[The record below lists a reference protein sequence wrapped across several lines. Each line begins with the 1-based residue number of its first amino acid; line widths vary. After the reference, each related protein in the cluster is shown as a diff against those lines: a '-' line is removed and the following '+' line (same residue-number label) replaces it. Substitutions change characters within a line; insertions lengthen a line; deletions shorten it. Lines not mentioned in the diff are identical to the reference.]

1 MKHAL
6 THLTTL
12 LVARSPGIYN
22 LDACGKDYIVRN
34 NHFGPQRR
42 HALLARSS
50 DGLFEGNLVVDQQST
65 TEPKRWSFPVKEA
78 GN

>member
-1 MKHAL
+1 METRWKDFAMKHAR

-12 LVARSPGIYN
+12 LAARSPGIYN

-42 HALLARSS
+42 HALLARAS
-50 DGLFEGNLVVDQQST
+50 GGRAPEI
-65 TEPKRWSFPVKEA
+65 
-78 GN
+78 